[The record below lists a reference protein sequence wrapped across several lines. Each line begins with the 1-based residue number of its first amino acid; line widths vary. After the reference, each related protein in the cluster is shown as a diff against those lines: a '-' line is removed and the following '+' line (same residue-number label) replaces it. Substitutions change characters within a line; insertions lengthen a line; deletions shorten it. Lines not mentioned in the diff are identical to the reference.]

1 MSGHSQFKN
10 IMHRKGAQDKVRAKI
25 FSKLAR
31 EITIAAKQGLPDPA
45 SNPRLRSAIQ
55 AARAE
60 NMPKDNIDRAIAKG
74 DQTADAAN
82 YEEIRYEG
90 FGPGSVAVIVEALT
104 DNRSRTA
111 PNLRS
116 IFTKRGGNLGET
128 GSVTFNFEHIGYL
141 EFPKAVASPDAFF
154 EAALEAGAEDVN
166 SEGENVHEVYCQPDD
181 LMQVREALEKV
192 FGTPTVARLD
202 WRPVVSTPITDVET
216 AKKII
221 DFIDALNEDDD
232 VQRVITNADFDEAV
246 LAELNTDE
254 E

>member
-10 IMHRKGAQDKVRAKI
+10 IMHRKGAQDKIRGKV

-74 DQTADAAN
+74 NQSTDGAN

-90 FGPGSVAVIVEALT
+90 FAPGNVAVIIEALT
-104 DNRSRTA
+104 DNRARTA
-111 PNLRS
+111 PALRS
-116 IFTKRGGNLGET
+116 IFSKRGGTFGET
-128 GSVTFNFEHIGYL
+128 GSVTFNFERIGYL
-141 EFPKAVASPDAFF
+141 EFPKEVATPDAFF
-154 EAALEAGAEDVN
+154 EAALEAGAQDVN
-166 SEGENVHEVYCQPDD
+166 SDGDVHEVVCTPDD
-181 LMQVREALEKV
+181 LNSVRDILEKA

-202 WRPVVSTPITDVET
+202 WKPIVTTPITDVET
-216 AKKII
+216 AKKLM
-221 DFIDALNEDDD
+221 DFIDILNEDDD
-232 VQRVITNADFDEAV
+232 VQRVITNADIADDV
-246 LAELNTDE
+246 LAQLNPDE
-254 E
+254 D